1 VKNVTANG
9 AKERASVLNYM
20 KENPYDNFN
29 AVLRVIRK
37 AFRDWKEVNL
47 MMNKDLIAY
56 IEERVAD
63 IGKEELY
70 VLIPFIVEKIGD
82 SKFSEALYRI
92 INDVSRRLPGRY
104 IIGHIIK
111 YIKSTEGKKPKLNG
125 DACTLLVR
133 II

>member
-1 VKNVTANG
+1 
-9 AKERASVLNYM
+9 M

-37 AFRDWKEVNL
+37 VFKDWKEVNL

-92 INDVSRRLPGRY
+92 INDVSRRIPGKY
-104 IIGHIIK
+104 IIGHIIR